1 MNAEQ
6 IQFNKRYIKD
16 AVKTIAELRAEIA
29 KPNSRPAKN
38 RERERAISD
47 LNAAI
52 ADCLK
57 RLFDAGVVVIPD

>member
-16 AVKTIAELRAEIA
+16 AVKTIAELRAEMA
-29 KPNSRPAKN
+29 KPNSRQAKN

-47 LNAAI
+47 LNEAI